1 MVGQI
6 TLEELYNQPL
16 VGELI
21 HENKELKS
29 QLNLSKKPKVDNL
42 NNISLPY
49 TVKNHLL
56 IDSGIHNGI
65 DYLAQILRLAVS
77 QHENLPLFLEHDR
90 ETEEGGT
97 TQTWVGEIR
106 NPKWSDE
113 RNGIVGDID
122 IVDPKTAMAVAYG
135 AKWGVSATVAVDE
148 QPGIDGGAK
157 IATDPEFK
165 SYALVLTPAVRGTML
180 NQEDEFKKEEEEKKM
195 VEEMNLKEDLKP
207 AQEALDDAVKRATAS
222 RDNDI
227 LVSLRQ
233 VKAILT
239 KLSGSTY
246 PYPGKGKT
254 MDADIENR
262 FDGLEQAILQLTPV
276 KEETDTKSE
285 ELKLLESENK
295 KMKEELV
302 KIRTEELA
310 EYSGA
315 VLDKEKELGLV
326 TADDES
332 TRRQELEAM
341 AMKELKA
348 IEQNLDKTMQIL
360 AETEKKEK
368 EAEDGTPKTQE
379 TLALKKKEKGSEED
393 YDRKLLDTMIKAQGT
408 DRMELGGY

>member
-1 MVGQI
+1 MVEQI
-6 TLEELYNQPL
+6 TLEELYKHPL

-21 HENKELKS
+21 HENKGLKS
-29 QLNLSKKPKVDNL
+29 QLDLSEKPIVDNL

-56 IDSGIHNGI
+56 IDAGVHNGI

-90 ETEEGGT
+90 EAEEGGT

-148 QPGIDGGAK
+148 QPNIKGGAN

-180 NQEDEFKKEEEEKKM
+180 NQEGGSKEEEKEKKM
-195 VEEMNLKEDLKP
+195 MEVLNLREDLKP

-246 PYPGKGKT
+246 PYPVKGKT
-254 MDADIENR
+254 MDADVES
-262 FDGLEQAILQLTPV
+262 QLTSMMD
-276 KEETDTKSE
+276 EIGTKSE
-285 ELKLLESENK
+285 ELKLLEGENK
-295 KMKEELV
+295 TMKDELER
-302 KIRTEELA
+302 IETEKLA
-310 EYSGA
+310 EYTG
-315 VLDKEKELGLV
+315 VIIDKEKELGLV
-326 TADDES
+326 AADDES
-332 TRRQELEAM
+332 TRRQELDGM
-341 AMKELKA
+341 GLKELKA

-360 AETEKKEK
+360 AETEKKEE

-393 YDRKLLDTMIKAQGT
+393 YDRKLLDTMMKAQGT
-408 DRMELGGY
+408 GRMDLGGY

>member
-1 MVGQI
+1 MVEQI
-6 TLEELYNQPL
+6 TLEELYNHPL

-21 HENKELKS
+21 HENKGLKS
-29 QLNLSKKPKVDNL
+29 QLNLSEKPKVDNL

-49 TVKNHLL
+49 TIKNHLL
-56 IDSGIHNGI
+56 IDAGIHNGI
-65 DYLAQILRLAVS
+65 DYKAQILRLAVS
-77 QHENLPLFLEHDR
+77 QHENLALFLDHDR
-90 ETEEGGT
+90 EAEEGGT

-113 RNGIVGDID
+113 RNGIMGDID
-122 IVDPKTAMAVAYG
+122 IVDPKPAMAIAYG

-148 QPGIDGGAK
+148 QPNIDGGAK

-180 NQEDEFKKEEEEKKM
+180 NQEGGLKEEEEERKM
-195 VEEMNLKEDLKP
+195 VEDLSLKDDLKP

-222 RDNDI
+222 RDSDI

-254 MDADIENR
+254 MDEDIENR
-262 FDGLEQAILQLTPV
+262 FDSLEQAILQLTPV
-276 KEETDTKSE
+276 KEEMDTKSE
-285 ELKLLESENK
+285 ELKLLESENE
-295 KMKEELV
+295 KMKEELA

-310 EYSGA
+310 EYTG
-315 VLDKEKELGLV
+315 VVIDKEKELGLV

-332 TRRQELEAM
+332 TRRQELAGME
-341 AMKELKA
+341 MKELKA

-360 AETEKKEK
+360 ADAEKKEK

-393 YDRKLLDTMIKAQGT
+393 YDRTLLDTMIKAQGT